1 MEFILLNILI
11 IFYKYMIVPYPISLN
26 NDTKKNKQMQTITF
40 ICIFSVLLSIII
52 WYIRFSEPTK
62 IYKTSKLIDPI
73 QYRL

>member
-11 IFYKYMIVPYPISLN
+11 IFYNYMIVPYPISLN